1 MDKVLTIII
10 PTYNMEKYLRRCLD
24 TLIIDEEGMKL
35 LEVLVINDGSK
46 DTSSQIA
53 HEYQDKY
60 PNTFRVIDKENGNYG
75 SCINRGLE
83 EATGRYTKILDS
95 DDCYYTENFQEFI
108 TLLKDASADIVFS
121 PFDTYTFDSILKN
134 KMECIDFPNGKIFDI
149 DEIKWPNRIEGR
161 YRAMHCMAV
170 STAILKGNHYHQTE
184 GISYTDTQF
193 IFYSVLYSKTC
204 AFYDKPIY
212 KYYIGREGQTMS
224 KASLKKS
231 SLHFYKNAR
240 VMMNTYMTLPATIS
254 ENKRSILFACLSS
267 CFTFHLHIV
276 LSYVFHSAN
285 ELKLSRQLME
295 DAKKS
300 SLWCPLAD
308 FSNKNGGFHSIKKN
322 FVIYLWKEKHFP
334 PILIYVLARVFKMNW
349 LLSKF

>member
-1 MDKVLTIII
+1 MNKVLTIIV

-24 TLIIDEEGMKL
+24 SLIIDEEGMKQ

-46 DTSSQIA
+46 DSSSQIA
-53 HEYQDKY
+53 HDYQDKY

-83 EATGRYTKILDS
+83 ETTGKYTKILDS
-95 DDCYYTENFQEFI
+95 DDCYYSENIQDFL
-108 TLLKDASADIVFS
+108 TLLKDSSADIVFS
-121 PFDTYTFDSILKN
+121 PFDTYTFDSILKK

-240 VMMNTYMTLPATIS
+240 VMMDTYMTLPATIS
-254 ENKRSILFACLSS
+254 ENKRSILFACLNS
-267 CFTFHLHIV
+267 CFTHHLYIV

-300 SLWCPLAD
+300 NLWCPLAD
-308 FSNKNGGFHSIKKN
+308 FSNKNGDFIKRH
-322 FVIYLWKEKHFP
+322 FAIYLWKEKHFP
-334 PILIYVLARVFKMNW
+334 PIVIFVLARVFKMNW

>member
-1 MDKVLTIII
+1 MNKILTIII

-24 TLIIDEEGMKL
+24 SLIIDEEGMNQ

-240 VMMNTYMTLPATIS
+240 VMMDTYMTLPATIS

-285 ELKLSRQLME
+285 ELKLSRQLMD

-308 FSNKNGGFHSIKKN
+308 FSNKNGGFHSIKKI

-334 PILIYVLARVFKMNW
+334 PILIYVLARVFKINW